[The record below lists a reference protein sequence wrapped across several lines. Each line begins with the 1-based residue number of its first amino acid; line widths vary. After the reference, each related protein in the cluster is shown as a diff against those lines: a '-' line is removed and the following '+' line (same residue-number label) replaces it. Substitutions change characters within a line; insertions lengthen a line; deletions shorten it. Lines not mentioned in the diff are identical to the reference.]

1 MMRKRHEILPTET
14 PRSESTNP
22 PVILGHVRG
31 RGEVRHECRTQAGLF
46 ISIYLSINQFK
57 CVYVKT
63 NNF

>member
-46 ISIYLSINQFK
+46 ISIYLSINQSIQMCICK
-57 CVYVKT
+57 
-63 NNF
+63 NN